1 MKRIIS
7 LVLILILSLGV
18 LSACQDTPAVSQYDV
33 EAVKEVVHSMY
44 VGLLDN
50 PETKKDFTLVSAAM
64 NGGYRYT
71 ITWTTDCDA
80 IVITPKDEF
89 EVTVDVPELGE
100 SAINYKL
107 TGTITAPDNTT
118 ATLEYDLVIPAMEVE
133 PILNLMGDANL
144 ISSTTEE
151 TLFKANGVTFTI
163 LKGTSTTAITQGV
176 QTTYAQRAYAGTI
189 LKVEYTGMRKI
200 VITCDDYSHDGT
212 KVYYT
217 GMDGMEI
224 EGATIVR
231 KDAVITILF
240 DKAVNV
246 FESLNLAGQMR
257 IEQIEVATTLTAE
270 DEVLLNGG
278 GNSGEASEY
287 QAPAANTA
295 FKLFFEMG
303 GMNYYFKAGALD
315 QDRYLLSTT
324 DLTAS
329 ADVYF
334 EVVDGGYNIYFMDG
348 ETKTYLNAVGYKKS
362 NGYLGAHFTLGT
374 EPTTVWTYND
384 TFGILEVVCTF
395 EDLDPDTFFA
405 GTYGSYTTISLS
417 GSYYKGQIS
426 TGTQFPARLVLS
438 SEAGNEAPAPHVH
451 NYVDGKCACGEMD
464 PNYVPPQADAD
475 ALTSLNTGDKVYI
488 VCPSHNMALSADKV
502 SADSYYNKGVDVSAG
517 FDGLTDAEIWEVTV
531 NDDGTYTF
539 TSLTGS
545 VLALA
550 DEYSSLNAEGANK
563 YWTLEEKSAGLYYV
577 KNTGRGNYLEWYD
590 SKGNWSTYATSS
602 LSNLFEISFYAYEL
616 AEGGEVTPPE
626 GGEGGEVTPPE
637 GGDGEEDGLMS
648 IPEVLASAEG
658 TKVKFTGT
666 VHSFYEEWSSYNN
679 CSPYIVDENGNK
691 VLVFRT
697 TTKVTLGDVVT
708 VEGTVTIYNTTA
720 QIAQGSSTITIDVP
734 HVCSSWTAATC
745 GKDSACVVCG
755 AAGSEKATGN
765 HTYVDGLCSVCGA
778 STASMKTLG
787 TLSFSSTANRVS
799 QDASSQVWS
808 ANGITLTNNKG
819 ASTSDVAN
827 YYNPARFY
835 KSSKLTVE
843 ATGILKIEFT
853 CNSAS
858 YASALKASIT
868 AADGGTVSI
877 SGSVVTVTFADP
889 VDSYTIASLTGGQVR
904 MNSLTVY
911 VAE

>member
-18 LSACQDTPAVSQYDV
+18 LTACQDTPATSQYDV

-64 NGGYRYT
+64 NGGNRYT

-100 SAINYKL
+100 TAISYKL

-118 ATLEYDLVIPAMEVE
+118 ATLEYNLVIPAMELE
-133 PILNLMGDANL
+133 PILDMMGTTNL
-144 ISSTTEE
+144 ISKTAEQAVFS
-151 TLFKANGVTFTI
+151 ANGVTFTND
-163 LKGTSTTAITQGV
+163 KGASTTDIFTND
-176 QTTYAQRAYAGTI
+176 YAYRVYAKSTVKI
-189 LKVEYTGMRKI
+189 EYPGMRKI
-200 VITCDDYSHDGT
+200 VITVDDYEGNGKT
-212 KVYYT
+212 YMA
-217 GMDGMEI
+217 GFDGMEI
-224 EGATIVR
+224 EGAKIVR
-231 KDAVITILF
+231 NHDVITILF
-240 DKAVNV
+240 KNAVDV
-246 FESLNLAGQMR
+246 FQSTELASQTR
-257 IEQIEVATTLTAE
+257 IEKIEVFTKLTAE

-278 GNSGEASEY
+278 GNSGETSEY

-303 GMNYYFKAGALD
+303 GMNYYFKVGALD

-324 DLTAS
+324 DLDAS
-329 ADVYF
+329 ADIFF

-348 ETKTYLNAVGYKKS
+348 ETKTYINAVGYKKS
-362 NGYLGAHFTLGT
+362 NGYLGAHFTLGA

-384 TFGILEVVCTF
+384 TFGILEADC
-395 EDLDPDTFFA
+395 ELEGLDPDTFFA
-405 GTYGSYTTISLS
+405 GTYGTYTTISLS

-451 NYVDGKCACGEMD
+451 NYVDGKCSCGEMD

>member
-64 NGGYRYT
+64 NGGNRYT

-200 VITCDDYSHDGT
+200 VITCDDYSPDGT

-324 DLTAS
+324 DLAAS
-329 ADVYF
+329 ADIFF

-348 ETKTYLNAVGYKKS
+348 ETKTYINAVGYKKS
-362 NGYLGAHFTLGT
+362 NGYLGAHFALGT

-384 TFGILEVVCTF
+384 TFGILEVDCTF

-405 GTYGSYTTISLS
+405 YT
-417 GSYYKGQIS
+417 
-426 TGTQFPARLVLS
+426 
-438 SEAGNEAPAPHVH
+438 
-451 NYVDGKCACGEMD
+451 
-464 PNYVPPQADAD
+464 
-475 ALTSLNTGDKVYI
+475 
-488 VCPSHNMALSADKV
+488 
-502 SADSYYNKGVDVSAG
+502 
-517 FDGLTDAEIWEVTV
+517 
-531 NDDGTYTF
+531 
-539 TSLTGS
+539 
-545 VLALA
+545 
-550 DEYSSLNAEGANK
+550 
-563 YWTLEEKSAGLYYV
+563 V
-577 KNTGRGNYLEWYD
+577 KNSGR
-590 SKGNWSTYATSS
+590 
-602 LSNLFEISFYAYEL
+602 
-616 AEGGEVTPPE
+616 
-626 GGEGGEVTPPE
+626 
-637 GGDGEEDGLMS
+637 
-648 IPEVLASAEG
+648 
-658 TKVKFTGT
+658 
-666 VHSFYEEWSSYNN
+666 
-679 CSPYIVDENGNK
+679 
-691 VLVFRT
+691 
-697 TTKVTLGDVVT
+697 
-708 VEGTVTIYNTTA
+708 
-720 QIAQGSSTITIDVP
+720 
-734 HVCSSWTAATC
+734 
-745 GKDSACVVCG
+745 
-755 AAGSEKATGN
+755 
-765 HTYVDGLCSVCGA
+765 
-778 STASMKTLG
+778 
-787 TLSFSSTANRVS
+787 
-799 QDASSQVWS
+799 
-808 ANGITLTNNKG
+808 
-819 ASTSDVAN
+819 
-827 YYNPARFY
+827 
-835 KSSKLTVE
+835 
-843 ATGILKIEFT
+843 IE
-853 CNSAS
+853 
-858 YASALKASIT
+858 
-868 AADGGTVSI
+868 
-877 SGSVVTVTFADP
+877 P
-889 VDSYTIASLTGGQVR
+889 
-904 MNSLTVY
+904 
-911 VAE
+911 